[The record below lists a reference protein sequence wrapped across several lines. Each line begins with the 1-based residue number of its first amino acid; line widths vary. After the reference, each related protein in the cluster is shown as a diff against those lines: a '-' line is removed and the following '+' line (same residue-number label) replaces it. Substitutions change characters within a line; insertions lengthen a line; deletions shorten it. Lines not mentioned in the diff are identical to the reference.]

1 MKKEGKKMVET
12 KTISQVKEITIWA
25 SGVIQDAEARDTA
38 NCIAAAASKEGKYT
52 QAFDNYVDLPDRV
65 NVPVRKYA
73 RISSEEIQEKYL
85 YENDH
90 PNIVV
95 LVEPSLIKGYNILRG
110 MPEGGVL
117 IVNTDRDPE
126 ELLKF
131 VPNKE
136 LLRAIA
142 TVDATKVTEKIVDDF
157 MDIEGASAK
166 ALGRGIGAVLAGAVA
181 KVSGEYTLE
190 SLKKV
195 VQNKDGAQKGYDSV
209 KIKQL

>member
-1 MKKEGKKMVET
+1 MKKEGEKMAET

-25 SGVIQDAEARDTA
+25 SGVVQDAEARDTA
-38 NCIAAAASKEGKYT
+38 KCIAAAASKEGKYT

-85 YENDH
+85 YENEH

-95 LVEPSLIKGYNILRG
+95 LVEPTLIKGFNILRG
-110 MPEGGVL
+110 MPKDGILV
-117 IVNTDRDPE
+117 VNTDRDPE
-126 ELLKF
+126 ELLRF
-131 VPNKE
+131 LPNKH
-136 LLRAIA
+136 LLKAVATIDASKATEAI
-142 TVDATKVTEKIVDDF
+142 IDDF

-166 ALGRGIGAVLAGAVA
+166 ELGRGIGAVLAGAVA
-181 KVSGEYTLE
+181 KVSGDFKLE

-195 VQNKDGAQKGYDSV
+195 VQNTDAAEKGYSNV
-209 KIKQL
+209 KIKRL

>member
-1 MKKEGKKMVET
+1 MVET
-12 KTISQVKEITIWA
+12 KIKNQVIEITIWA
-25 SGVIQDAEARDTA
+25 TGVLQDAEGRDTA
-38 NCIAAAASKEGKYT
+38 NCIAAAAAQEGK
-52 QAFDNYVDLPDRV
+52 QVQSFDNYVDLPDRV

-90 PNIVV
+90 PKIVV

-110 MPEGGVL
+110 MPEGGIL
-117 IVNTDRDPE
+117 ILNTDRNPD

-136 LLRAIA
+136 LLKAIA
-142 TVDATKVTEKIVDDF
+142 TVDAKVDEEMKIVDDF

-166 ALGRGIGAVLAGAVA
+166 SLGKGIGAVLAGAVA
-181 KVSGEYTLE
+181 KVSGEYSLE
-190 SLKKV
+190 SLKMV

>member
-1 MKKEGKKMVET
+1 MVET
-12 KTISQVKEITIWA
+12 KIKNQVIEITIWA
-25 SGVIQDAEARDTA
+25 TGVLQDAEGRDTA
-38 NCIAAAASKEGKYT
+38 NCIAAAAAQEGKYV

-85 YENDH
+85 YENEH

-95 LVEPSLIKGYNILRG
+95 LVEPTLIKGFNVLRG

-117 IVNTDRDPE
+117 IINTDRDPE

-136 LLRAIA
+136 LLSAIA
-142 TVDATKVTEKIVDDF
+142 TVNAKVAEKIVDDF

-195 VQNKDGAQKGYDSV
+195 VQNKEGAQKGYDSV

>member
-1 MKKEGKKMVET
+1 MVET
-12 KTISQVKEITIWA
+12 KKKNQVIEITIWA
-25 SGVIQDAEARDTA
+25 SGVIQDAEGRDTA
-38 NCIAAAASKEGKYT
+38 NCIAAAAAQEGKYV
-52 QAFDNYVDLPDRV
+52 QSFDNYVDLPDRV

-117 IVNTDRDPE
+117 IINTDRDPE

-131 VPNKE
+131 LPNKD
-136 LLRAIA
+136 LLSAIA
-142 TVDATKVTEKIVDDF
+142 TIDASKATETIVDDF

-181 KVSGEYTLE
+181 KVSGEYTLG

>member
-1 MKKEGKKMVET
+1 MNEI
-12 KTISQVKEITIWA
+12 KTTNQVKEITIWA
-25 SGVIQDAEARDTA
+25 SGVVQDAEARDTA
-38 NCIAAAASKEGKYT
+38 NCIAAAAAQEGKHV
-52 QAFDNYVDLPDRV
+52 QSFDNYVDLPDRV

-95 LVEPSLIKGYNILRG
+95 LVEPALIKGFNILRG
-110 MPEGGVL
+110 MPKGGILVL
-117 IVNTDRDPE
+117 NTDRNPE

-131 VPNKE
+131 LPNKN
-136 LLRAIA
+136 LLSAIA
-142 TVDATKVTEKIVDDF
+142 TIDASKATETIVDDF

-166 ALGRGIGAVLAGAVA
+166 ELGRGIGAVLAGAVA
-181 KVSGEYTLE
+181 KVSGDFTLE

-195 VQNKDGAQKGYDSV
+195 VQNKDAAEKGYRNV
-209 KIKQL
+209 KIKKL

>member
-1 MKKEGKKMVET
+1 MVET
-12 KTISQVKEITIWA
+12 KIKNQVIEITIWA
-25 SGVIQDAEARDTA
+25 TGVLQDAEGRDTA
-38 NCIAAAASKEGKYT
+38 NCIAAAAAQEGKHV
-52 QAFDNYVDLPDRV
+52 QSFDNYVDLPDRV

-110 MPEGGVL
+110 MPEGGIL
-117 IVNTDRDPE
+117 ILNTDRDPE

-136 LLRAIA
+136 LLKTIA
-142 TVDATKVTEKIVDDF
+142 TVDAKVDEEMKIVDDF

-166 ALGRGIGAVLAGAVA
+166 SLGKGIGAVLAGAVA
-181 KVSGEYTLE
+181 KVSGEYSLE

>member
-1 MKKEGKKMVET
+1 MVET
-12 KTISQVKEITIWA
+12 KIKNQVIEITIWA
-25 SGVIQDAEARDTA
+25 TGVLQDAEGRDTA
-38 NCIAAAASKEGKYT
+38 NCIAAAAAQEGKYV

-85 YENDH
+85 YENEH

-95 LVEPSLIKGYNILRG
+95 LVEPTLIKGFNVLRG
-110 MPEGGVL
+110 MPKGGVL
-117 IVNTDRDPE
+117 IINTDRDPE

-131 VPNKE
+131 IPNKE

-142 TVDATKVTEKIVDDF
+142 TVNAKVAEKIVDDF

-195 VQNKDGAQKGYDSV
+195 VQNKEGAQKGYDSV

>member
-1 MKKEGKKMVET
+1 MVET
-12 KTISQVKEITIWA
+12 KIKNQVIEITIWA
-25 SGVIQDAEARDTA
+25 TGVLQDAEGRDTA
-38 NCIAAAASKEGKYT
+38 NCIAAAAAQEGKHV

-110 MPEGGVL
+110 MPKGGIL
-117 IVNTDRDPE
+117 ILNTERDPE

-142 TVDATKVTEKIVDDF
+142 TVDAKVAEKIVDDF

-181 KVSGEYTLE
+181 KVSGEYSLE

-195 VQNKDGAQKGYDSV
+195 VQNKEGAQKGYDSV

>member
-1 MKKEGKKMVET
+1 MVET
-12 KTISQVKEITIWA
+12 KIKNQVIEITIWA
-25 SGVIQDAEARDTA
+25 TGVLQDAEGRDTA
-38 NCIAAAASKEGKYT
+38 NCIAAAAAQEGKHV

-110 MPEGGVL
+110 MPEGGIL
-117 IVNTDRDPE
+117 ILNTDRDPE

-142 TVDATKVTEKIVDDF
+142 TVDAKVAEKIVDDF

-166 ALGRGIGAVLAGAVA
+166 ALGRGIGAILAGAVA

-195 VQNKDGAQKGYDSV
+195 VQNKEGAQKGYDSV

>member
-1 MKKEGKKMVET
+1 MNEI
-12 KTISQVKEITIWA
+12 KTTNQVKEITIWA
-25 SGVIQDAEARDTA
+25 SGVIQDAEGRDTA
-38 NCIAAAASKEGKYT
+38 NCIAAAAAQEGKHV
-52 QAFDNYVDLPDRV
+52 QSFDNYVDLPDRV

-95 LVEPSLIKGYNILRG
+95 LVEPALIKGFNILRG
-110 MPEGGVL
+110 MPKGGVL
-117 IVNTDRDPE
+117 VINTDRNPE

-131 VPNKE
+131 LPNKD
-136 LLRAIA
+136 LLSAIA
-142 TVDATKVTEKIVDDF
+142 TIDASKATDTIVDDF

-166 ALGRGIGAVLAGAVA
+166 ELGRGIGAVLAGAVA
-181 KVSGEYTLE
+181 KVSGDFTLE

-195 VQNKDGAQKGYDSV
+195 VQNKDAAEKGYRNV
-209 KIKQL
+209 KIKKL